1 METIIKRI
9 EKYLTS
15 SKISTRQ
22 FEIAIGTSNGAISR
36 AIKKGTD
43 IQSKWLSKI
52 IDTYTDINPEWLLI
66 GKGNMKKRSL
76 KEYQPPEKGDLAVN
90 EEKSNYLYIPKNLFN
105 KLKDTGLTD
114 DQLALL
120 RTIENNYDMLLNQNI
135 GMQNKIIQL
144 YENKDL

>member
-9 EKYLTS
+9 EEYLSS

-52 IDTYTDINPEWLLI
+52 IDVYTDINPEWLLT
-66 GKGNMKKRSL
+66 GEGGMKKRDIR
-76 KEYQPPEKGDLAVN
+76 EYYPPKKSDLVVN
-90 EEKSNYLYIPKNLFN
+90 EQESNYLYIPKNLFS
-105 KLKDTGLTD
+105 KLKNTELTSEQT
-114 DQLALL
+114 QLLE
-120 RTIENNYDMLLNQNI
+120 TIENNYDLLLSQNI

-144 YENKDL
+144 YEGREQ

>member
-1 METIIKRI
+1 LETIIKRI

-22 FEIAIGTSNGAISR
+22 FELAIGTSNGAISR

-52 IDTYTDINPEWLLI
+52 IDTYTDINPEWLLV

-114 DQLALL
+114 HQLALL
-120 RTIENNYDMLLNQNI
+120 KTIESNYDMLLNQNI

>member
-1 METIIKRI
+1 LETIIKRI